1 MSGYGIQDN
10 EQKNEMTRLDNTP
23 NIKIQ
28 DVVQYSYNEIFEKS
42 QPEENVMS
50 EQQTF
55 KHLIEYKGHTYLI
68 ETTFEFQPMSFD
80 PKGGYVPYL
89 KVIKARKLDLEEK

>member
-1 MSGYGIQDN
+1 MSIIDEAN
-10 EQKNEMTRLDNTP
+10 RDLKALLQKCKVTYA
-23 NIKIQ
+23 KIEGVW
-28 DVVQYSYNEIFEKS
+28 DVEC
-42 QPEENVMS
+42 PEEEDTMS

-89 KVIKARKLDLEEK
+89 KVIHTREIDLEEKTE